1 MISRRSPMFP
11 RDIFVAALT
20 LNIGLPESC
29 LLDPEIILQ
38 SGFWN
43 VLTNNSSQLPSK
55 KHHVK
60 GQVKYGLTDTMDNLY
75 TKFKSECTSIRMHRS
90 TFFAARPSYIK
101 LVQWTN
107 RNQCLCQVCANMS
120 LLINRSKVLPKS
132 GKLVAGMLDE
142 DIEAKLEVMEPKIT
156 VNMVKQWRKVD
167 VDFKG
172 KKIKKDQA
180 DRCQLVKT
188 SLYMHI
194 PEAATWIQETLRTGG
209 STICTNSS
217 SKTTDKTNDGSDGTV
232 RLRRKLEVWLSKRN

>member
-1 MISRRSPMFP
+1 MAGDIEKITNVSARYICRRSYTKYRPT
-11 RDIFVAALT
+11 RK
-20 LNIGLPESC
+20 
-29 LLDPEIILQ
+29 LLARSRNNLAV
-38 SGFWN
+38 GF
-43 VLTNNSSQLPSK
+43 LKRPDNSSQLPSK

-75 TKFKSECTSIRMHRS
+75 TKFKSEYTSIRMHRS

-142 DIEAKLEVMEPKIT
+142 DIEAKLKVMEPKIT
-156 VNMVKQWRKVD
+156 VKQWRKVD

-172 KKIKKDQA
+172 KKIKKRPSGSMSA
-180 DRCQLVKT
+180 CQDKP
-188 SLYMHI
+188 LYAH
-194 PEAATWIQETLRTGG
+194 
-209 STICTNSS
+209 S
-217 SKTTDKTNDGSDGTV
+217 
-232 RLRRKLEVWLSKRN
+232 